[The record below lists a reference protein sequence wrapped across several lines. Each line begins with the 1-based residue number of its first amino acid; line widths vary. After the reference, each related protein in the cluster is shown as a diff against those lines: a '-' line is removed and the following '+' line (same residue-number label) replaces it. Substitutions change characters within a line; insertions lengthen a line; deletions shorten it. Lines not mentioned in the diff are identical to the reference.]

1 MVHHLPIETGDG
13 MAEIGLCDE
22 SHFILHKHRR
32 RDRDDMVVEFSS
44 TCAISA
50 LHHYCCEFE
59 PLSWRGVLDTTL

>member
-22 SHFILHKHRR
+22 SHFILHKRRR
-32 RDRDDMVVEFSS
+32 RDRDDMVVGFTT

-50 LHHYCCEFE
+50 LHH
-59 PLSWRGVLDTTL
+59 